1 MFDMMN
7 DLTGN
12 WPVEISAVAALHR
25 NKVYETAHI
34 HAKFADGMMA
44 TATLSWVIP
53 KKTRQVSLIGES
65 RSMFIDAV
73 GQEIMVFESGYTY
86 KLGFERNNTIR
97 DELLHFIDSFGKP
110 SAETKNSGVIGVRTV
125 ELIESAKKSA
135 ETGKAIAISI
145 R

>member
-1 MFDMMN
+1 
-7 DLTGN
+7 
-12 WPVEISAVAALHR
+12 
-25 NKVYETAHI
+25 
-34 HAKFADGMMA
+34 
-44 TATLSWVIP
+44 
-53 KKTRQVSLIGES
+53 
-65 RSMFIDAV
+65 
-73 GQEIMVFESGYTY
+73 MVFESGYTY